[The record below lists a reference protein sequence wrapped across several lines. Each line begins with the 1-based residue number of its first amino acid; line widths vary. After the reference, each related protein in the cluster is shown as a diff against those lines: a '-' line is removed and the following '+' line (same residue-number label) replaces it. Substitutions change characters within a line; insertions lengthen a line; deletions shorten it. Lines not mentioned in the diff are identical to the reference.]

1 MQNPTKVLHTLLT
14 SLPLEMLNMESKLK
28 FKDLLL
34 CLADGEIAMEKQRQI
49 LAVIKEF
56 EPYSAFKRID
66 RENKSFI
73 TNKQLRAFL
82 KENGY
87 KEYSK
92 DDLNFLI

>member
-1 MQNPTKVLHTLLT
+1 
-14 SLPLEMLNMESKLK
+14 MLNMESKLK

-66 RENKSFI
+66 RDNKGYI
-73 TNKQLRAFL
+73 TNKQLKTFL